1 MNQNVLRSAFTV
13 VVFWWLC
20 YATWG
25 LLFGQASWVEAW
37 HASLVM
43 LILVSIGVIGGFAGV
58 WTYIWSDKE
67 VTKAMTQGDAV
78 RGLGCN
84 LGEVPLIAAE
94 PAQAENLPALD
105 KIPDVPGDFY
115 AKWFE
120 KYRQSHPHH
129 AAMMEALLRIYE
141 AKRSLPATHIA
152 GGHGG
157 RTLLEHSLLAGYFM
171 DKLAH
176 SWTYTG
182 LRDRSGKRVVLKLR
196 DASYK
201 FNSDDPLIAIIGVAH
216 DIGKIEAYIFDKKD
230 PSKIIGIHHEHD
242 LTGARMIA
250 RLPQAWDIPDVDR
263 QAMFLAIAHYHH
275 PMELPL
281 SPDRRAIDDR
291 TIALME
297 LLIKTDFVTSRVESR
312 GVEPSEKEYEESG
325 AQQANAELTP
335 ETLYQAFVDIINEHG
350 RINSPDPRFNVATLC
365 AGDGFDKPMLMLKED
380 ALRPALVK
388 RLGLGSSHA
397 GGDGRH
403 QITIDLLER
412 LDKEGVLYKTHDGV
426 EFSAQNSLW
435 NVDFM
440 VRATSGAT
448 PEKKSGW
455 SAVII
460 IDPKLFPKIEQM
472 EPYWWYAIIQRGSM
486 GAARAINKKKGGK
499 GQNMDLAEAADAWKG
514 PGEGAGKADS
524 SGKSSVL
531 TKPQK
536 TGRSSGT
543 ESKSGASSSPAPLEA
558 DTVVV
563 GQVAP
568 PAAAPAKTHPAVKDS
583 EPAEAATEQTQPGAQ
598 AMETA
603 SEAEAPAPANP
614 LLADV
619 WSDDPAAETAAE
631 QAAPEG
637 ASPDEAASQVEHN
650 DATAPAADQIEA
662 EASAGP
668 DVSLLLE
675 TKENGDGGK
684 LNIAPID
691 VKRALNKLVHEAES
705 NGLVLKEMAG
715 RTIVSTGTLSRFAPD
730 IDWEKARYKIEQMA
744 KAQMLDLWVVPLQ
757 DDAGYAIAFARD
769 QYRELQN

>member
-13 VVFWWLC
+13 VVFWWLG
-20 YATWG
+20 YSAWG
-25 LLFGQASWVEAW
+25 LLLGEASWVEAW
-37 HASLVM
+37 HASFVTMVLVA
-43 LILVSIGVIGGFAGV
+43 IGIVGGLAGV

-67 VTKAMTQGDAV
+67 VTRAMTQPDAV

-94 PAQAENLPALD
+94 PAQAENLPAMD
-105 KIPDVPGDFY
+105 QVPDVPADFY
-115 AKWFE
+115 AAWFRKYE
-120 KYRQSHPHH
+120 KTHPQH
-129 AAMMEALLRIYE
+129 AAMMDALLRIYE
-141 AKRSLPATHIA
+141 AKKDLPATHIA

-157 RTLLEHSLLAGYFM
+157 RSLLEHSLLAGYFM

-201 FNSDDPLIAIIGVAH
+201 FNSEDPLIAIIGVAH

-230 PSKIIGIHHEHD
+230 PSKIVGIHHEHD

-350 RINSPDPRFNVATLC
+350 RINSPDPRFNVASLC
-365 AGDGFDKPMLMLKED
+365 AGEGFDKPMLMLKED
-380 ALRPALVK
+380 AVRPALVK

-403 QITIDLLER
+403 QITIDLLDR
-412 LDKEGVLYKTHDGV
+412 LDKEGILYRAHDGV
-426 EFSAQNSLW
+426 EYSAQNALW

-440 VRATSGAT
+440 VRATAGAT

-460 IDPKLFPKIEQM
+460 IDPKPFPKIEQM
-472 EPYWWYAIIQRGSM
+472 DPYWWYAIIQRGSM
-486 GAARAINKKKGGK
+486 GAGRAINKKKSGRGA
-499 GQNMDLAEAADAWKG
+499 NLDLADATQAWQG
-514 PGEGAGKADS
+514 PGS
-524 SGKSSVL
+524 SGAPDAPGDQGAANTPSAKPTSSIL
-531 TKPQK
+531 TKPAK
-536 TGRSSGT
+536 TARAQGTDNNSST
-543 ESKSGASSSPAPLEA
+543 PAEA
-558 DTVVV
+558 QTVVV

-568 PAAAPAKTHPAVKDS
+568 PPKMTSTGEGRGKGGAAGTQVSEPVASPASAAPPPH
-583 EPAEAATEQTQPGAQ
+583 EPP
-598 AMETA
+598 
-603 SEAEAPAPANP
+603 SNP
-614 LLADV
+614 LLTDV
-619 WSDDPAAETAAE
+619 WDDGPAAEVVSPESSSMPTQEVESAE
-631 QAAPEG
+631 HSPEPQAQPEAP
-637 ASPDEAASQVEHN
+637 
-650 DATAPAADQIEA
+650 T
-662 EASAGP
+662 GP
-668 DVSLLLE
+668 DVSALLE
-675 TKENGDGGK
+675 TKENADGGK
-684 LNIAPID
+684 INIAPID
-691 VKRALNKLVHEAES
+691 VKRALAKLVRDAES
-705 NGLVLKEMAG
+705 SGVQLKEMAG
-715 RTIVSTGTLSRFAPD
+715 RTIVSTSTLLRFAPD
-730 IDWEKARYKIEQMA
+730 IDWDKARYKIEQMG
-744 KAQMLDLWVVPLQ
+744 KAQMLDLWVLPIQ
-757 DDAGYAIAFARD
+757 DDAAGYALAFVRD
-769 QYRELQN
+769 QYREFAD